1 MKLSVVIPVY
11 KAENCLRELHARM
24 AAMFDRMAEPTGFEL
39 VLVEDCGGDRS
50 WQIIREIA
58 AADPRVVGV
67 KLSRN
72 FGQHRAIS
80 AGLDVCTGDWVVVM
94 DCDLQDPPEE
104 IPRLWEEAQAGYDV
118 VNARRGRRGD
128 TLWRRFSSRTFHLLL
143 EYLSG
148 LKYDPE
154 VANFRIMSRTVVD
167 AFRSMPESRRLLGA
181 QIQWLGFPTSSIA
194 VAHAP
199 RFAGRSSYSLAKL
212 VGLATDAIVT
222 YSNKPLRLSIGFG
235 ALFVLLSIVAS
246 TWIFIRAAFWGIP
259 VEGWASLM
267 VSFWFLG
274 GAIMANLGVIGL
286 YLGYVFDECKR
297 RPVYVIAQRTDRRQP
312 SRGGAGTVEPEGH
325 DALCDSNSPHEYAS
339 EVDLQP

>member
-11 KAENCLRELHARM
+11 KAESCLHELHARL
-24 AAMFDRMAEPTGFEL
+24 AAMFGQMDEPAEFEL

-80 AGLDVCTGDWVVVM
+80 AGLDLCEGDWVVVM

-118 VNARRGRRGD
+118 VNARRAQRGD
-128 TLWRRFSSRTFHLLL
+128 TLWRRFSSRVFHLLL

-167 AFRSMPESRRLLGA
+167 SFRSMPESRRLLGA
-181 QIQWLGFPTSSIA
+181 QIQWLGFPTSFID

-235 ALFVLLSIVAS
+235 VASVILSIVAFS
-246 TWIFIRAAFWGIP
+246 WIFLRAALWGIP

-267 VSFWFLG
+267 VSLWFLG
-274 GAIMANLGVIGL
+274 GAILANLGVVGL

-297 RPVYVIAQRTDRRQP
+297 RPVYVVAQRTDRRSP
-312 SRGGAGTVEPEGH
+312 LRGVPDEVENVCRGT
-325 DALCDSNSPHEYAS
+325 LRDSASPRKFVS

>member
-11 KAENCLRELHARM
+11 EAEDCLRELHTRLATTFGRM
-24 AAMFDRMAEPTGFEL
+24 TDPTEFEL
-39 VLVEDCGGDRS
+39 ILVEDCGGDRS
-50 WQIIREIA
+50 WELIREIA
-58 AADPRVVGV
+58 AIDPRVVGV

-104 IPRLWEEAQAGYDV
+104 IPRLWHEAQAGYDV
-118 VNARRGRRGD
+118 VNARRGGRRD
-128 TLWRRFSSRTFHLLL
+128 TLWRRCSSRAFHFVL
-143 EYLSG
+143 ESLSG
-148 LKYDPE
+148 LRYDPD

-167 AFRSMPESRRLLGA
+167 AYRSMPEFRRLLGV
-181 QIQWLGFPTSSIA
+181 QIQWLGFPTSSIEA
-194 VAHAP
+194 THAP

-212 VGLATDAIVT
+212 FGLAVDAIVT

-235 ALFVLLSIVAS
+235 VVFVLISIVAS
-246 TWIFIRAAFWGIP
+246 TWIFVRAAVWGIP

-267 VSFWFLG
+267 VSLWFLG

-297 RPVYVIAQRTDRRQP
+297 RPVYVVAQRTDGP
-312 SRGGAGTVEPEGH
+312 ARG
-325 DALCDSNSPHEYAS
+325 
-339 EVDLQP
+339 